1 MALTT
6 GDTAPSFTLP
16 DHDGEVFNLDDAG
29 GSPVIIFFYP
39 KDNTSGCTTEAKD
52 FSELLPDFEAAGVT
66 VLGISPD
73 SVKSH
78 AGFRRKQDLTVRLLA
93 DEDKTV
99 SEAYGVWQEK
109 SMYGRTFMGVVR
121 STFLIAADGSIAE
134 AWYRVRVPGHAAK
147 VLEAAKAL
155 ATSG

>member
-1 MALTT
+1 MALAT

-16 DHDGEVFNLDDAG
+16 DHDGDSFSLEDAA
-29 GSPVIIFFYP
+29 GSPMVVFFYP

-52 FSELLPDFEAAGVT
+52 FTALLPEFEAAGVA
-66 VLGISPD
+66 VVGISPD

-78 AGFRRKQDLTVRLLA
+78 AGFRRKQDLGVRLLS

-109 SMYGRTFMGVVR
+109 GMYGRKFMGIVR
-121 STFLIAADGSIAE
+121 STFLIAADGSVAE

-147 VLEAAKAL
+147 VLDAARAL
-155 ATSG
+155 ATPE

>member
-1 MALTT
+1 MALAT

-16 DHDGEVFNLDDAG
+16 DHDGDSFSLEDAA
-29 GSPVIIFFYP
+29 GSPMVVFFYP

-52 FSELLPDFEAAGVT
+52 FTALLPEFEAAGVA
-66 VLGISPD
+66 VVGISPD

-78 AGFRRKQDLTVRLLA
+78 AGFRRKQDLGVRLLS

-109 SMYGRTFMGVVR
+109 SMYGKKYWGMARMTFVIDRDGVIRKIFPKVKP
-121 STFLIAADGSIAE
+121 DG
-134 AWYRVRVPGHAAK
+134 HNK
-147 VLEAAKAL
+147 QVLETLQEINK
-155 ATSG
+155 